1 MNKEIR
7 QQARKRLDARL
18 SSLRPL
24 NDLPRPAKGWICA
37 IREALGMTGVQYA
50 KRLNI
55 SPQSVSALEQSESN
69 GAIKLDT
76 LMRAAAALNCRLVYA
91 LVPNEPLEQM
101 TQTRARALA
110 MRDLARASHTMR
122 LEDQTTTK
130 EDAEALIKTYVQ
142 EHVRD
147 RDLWDEP

>member
-1 MNKEIR
+1 M
-7 QQARKRLDARL
+7 A
-18 SSLRPL
+18 
-24 NDLPRPAKGWICA
+24 
-37 IREALGMTGVQYA
+37 
-50 KRLNI
+50 
-55 SPQSVSALEQSESN
+55 
-69 GAIKLDT
+69 
-76 LMRAAAALNCRLVYA
+76 
-91 LVPNEPLEQM
+91 NEPLEQM

>member
-1 MNKEIR
+1 MNKQAR
-7 QQARKRLDARL
+7 QQARKRLDSRL
-18 SSLRPL
+18 ASLAPL
-24 NDLPRPAKGWICA
+24 NVLPRPTRGWICA

-55 SPQSVSALEQSESN
+55 SPQSVSALEQSESK

-101 TQTRARALA
+101 TATRARALA

-130 EDAEALIKTYVQ
+130 EDAEALIKAYVQ